1 MMDVLIIIGTFFMT
15 LLIGMPISFS
25 LGLTGLVAILTEGTV
40 PYEILPLMMWNSLA
54 RFPFLAVAFF
64 FLAGGL
70 MIESGILDDLL
81 NFTRLL
87 VGRMRGG
94 LAQVNIVASMLFGG
108 ISGAAVSDVASI
120 GAILI
125 PAMVKEGYDRE
136 YSTAITAV
144 SSIIGPIIPP
154 SLVMIFLGISANLP
168 IGSLFA
174 AGYIPGI
181 IFGLLLMVMAYIEAA
196 KNKVLI
202 KKQKYSFREAIIIIK
217 RGMIPLL
224 MPVIIMGGI
233 LGGVFTATESAAVAC
248 IYALFVGFFVYKKL
262 TLKKVFILAI
272 NTAVTVGSLQLI
284 LSMSGILGW
293 TIAAFRVTQL
303 LSEFLLSLST
313 NPIIIMFLIN
323 ILLLIAG
330 MILDPSVSVIIL
342 SPILFPIVL
351 KMGYNPLHFGMI
363 MSINL
368 IIGLITPPVGNI
380 LFVASS
386 VGKVSIERLIIKTLP
401 YYLAMLI
408 LLLLVIFVPE
418 ITLFVPRLFDLC
430 I

>member
-1 MMDVLIIIGTFFMT
+1 MDVLIIIGTFFMT
-15 LLIGMPISFS
+15 LLMGMPISFS
-25 LGLTGLVAILTEGTV
+25 LGLTGLVAILTEGTI
-40 PYEILPLMMWNSLA
+40 PYEILPLMMWNSIA

-70 MIESGILDDLL
+70 MIESGIMDDLL
-81 NFTRLL
+81 NLTRLL
-87 VGRMRGG
+87 VGRIRGG

-168 IGSLFA
+168 IGALFA

-181 IFGLLLMVMAYIEAA
+181 IYGLLLMVMAYIEAS

-202 KKQKYSFREAIIIIK
+202 KKQKYSFIEAIIIIK
-217 RGMIPLL
+217 RGMVPLL

-248 IYALFVGFFVYKKL
+248 IYALFVGFIVYKKL

-272 NTAVTVGSLQLI
+272 NAAITVGSLQLI

-330 MILDPSVSVIIL
+330 MILDPAVSVIIL
-342 SPILFPIVL
+342 SPILFPIVT
-351 KMGYNPLHFGMI
+351 KIGYNPLHFGMI

-386 VGKVSIERLIIKTLP
+386 VGKVSIERLIIKTFP

-408 LLLLVIFVPE
+408 LLLLVIFIPE
-418 ITLFVPRLFDLC
+418 ITLFVPRLFGLY

>member
-1 MMDVLIIIGTFFMT
+1 MDVLIIIGTFFMT
-15 LLIGMPISFS
+15 LLMGMPISFS
-25 LGLTGLVAILTEGTV
+25 LGLTGLVAILTEGT
-40 PYEILPLMMWNSLA
+40 IL
-54 RFPFLAVAFF
+54 
-64 FLAGGL
+64 
-70 MIESGILDDLL
+70 IESGIMDDLL
-81 NFTRLL
+81 NLTRLL
-87 VGRMRGG
+87 VGRIRGG

-168 IGSLFA
+168 IGALFA

-181 IFGLLLMVMAYIEAA
+181 IYGLLLMVMAYIEAS

-202 KKQKYSFREAIIIIK
+202 KKQKYSFIEAIIIIK
-217 RGMIPLL
+217 RGMVPLL

-248 IYALFVGFFVYKKL
+248 IYALFVGFIVYKKL

-272 NTAVTVGSLQLI
+272 NAAITVGSLQLI

-330 MILDPSVSVIIL
+330 MILDPAVSVIIL
-342 SPILFPIVL
+342 SPILFPIVT
-351 KMGYNPLHFGMI
+351 KIGYNPLHFGMI

-386 VGKVSIERLIIKTLP
+386 VGKVSIERLIIKTFP

-408 LLLLVIFVPE
+408 LLLLVIFIPE
-418 ITLFVPRLFDLC
+418 ITLFVPRLFGLY

>member
-1 MMDVLIIIGTFFMT
+1 MDVLIVIGTFFMT
-15 LLIGMPISFS
+15 LLMGMPISFS
-25 LGLTGLVAILTEGTV
+25 LGLTGLVAIFTEGTV
-40 PYEILPLMMWNSLA
+40 PYEILPLMMWNSIA

-70 MIESGILDDLL
+70 MIESGIMDDLL

-87 VGRMRGG
+87 VGRIRGG

-125 PAMVKEGYDRE
+125 PTMVKEGYDRE

-174 AGYIPGI
+174 AGYVPGI
-181 IFGLLLMVMAYIEAA
+181 IYGLLLMVMAYIEAA

-202 KKQKYSFREAIIIIK
+202 KKQKYSFKEAIIIIK

-233 LGGVFTATESAAVAC
+233 LGGFFTATESAAVAC

-386 VGKVSIERLIIKTLP
+386 VGKVSIERVIIKTLP

-408 LLLLVIFVPE
+408 LLLLVIFIPE
-418 ITLFVPRLFDLC
+418 ITLFVPRLFGLC

>member
-1 MMDVLIIIGTFFMT
+1 MDILIIIGTFFMT
-15 LLIGMPISFS
+15 LLMGMPISFS

-40 PYEILPLMMWNSLA
+40 PYEILPLMMWNSIA

-70 MIESGILDDLL
+70 MIESGIMDDLL

-87 VGRMRGG
+87 VGRIRGG

-120 GAILI
+120 GAVLI
-125 PAMVKEGYDRE
+125 PTMVKEGYDRE

-174 AGYIPGI
+174 AGYTPGI
-181 IFGLLLMVMAYIEAA
+181 IFGLLLMVMAYIEAG

-224 MPVIIMGGI
+224 MPIIIMGGI

-272 NTAVTVGSLQLI
+272 NTAITVGSLQLI

-330 MILDPSVSVIIL
+330 MILDPSVSIIIL
-342 SPILFPIVL
+342 CPILFPIAL

-386 VGKVSIERLIIKTLP
+386 VGKVSIERLIIKTFP

-408 LLLLVIFVPE
+408 LLLLVIFIPE
-418 ITLFVPRLFDLC
+418 ITLFVPRLFGLY